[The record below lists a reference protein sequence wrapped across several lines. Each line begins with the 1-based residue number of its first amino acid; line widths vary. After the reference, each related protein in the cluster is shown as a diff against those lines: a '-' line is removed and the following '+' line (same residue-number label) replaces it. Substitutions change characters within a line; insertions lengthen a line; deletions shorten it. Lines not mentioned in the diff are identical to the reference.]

1 MRIIDTHN
9 HIWHC
14 RGEHFAWITDDLA
27 AIRRDFLIEDLQA
40 VLAENHVEG
49 AILVQAMPTITE
61 SEWLLEI
68 AECSDNIKG
77 VIGWVDI
84 SSGVAIKDDLQR
96 LRNKSRYLKGIRYM
110 SQGLPDAHLLT
121 SAFIEGVRCVG
132 EQGLVYELLITA
144 RQLDAASQLISACP
158 EVIFII
164 EHAAKP
170 SIRTGE
176 ITQWRNKLM
185 QIGREHHNAY
195 CKLSGLITEANYP
208 HWSEPEQAYKE
219 IEPYIDAVFAAFG
232 TERVMYG
239 SDWPVSLLALP
250 YTEVL
255 RLYQRYL
262 QTHHTLSSDN
272 FFYHVAENVYSLK

>member
-14 RGEHFAWITDDLA
+14 SGEHFAWITDELS

-40 VLAENHVEG
+40 VLADNPIEG
-49 AILVQAMPTITE
+49 AILVQAIPAITE

-68 AECSDNIKG
+68 AEGNDKIQG

-84 SSGVAIKDDLQR
+84 SQGAAIKDDLQR
-96 LRNKSRYLKGIRYM
+96 LKNKSRYLKGIRYM
-110 SQGLPDAHLLT
+110 SQDLPDTHLLT
-121 SAFIEGVRCVG
+121 SEFIEGVRCVG
-132 EQGLVYELLITA
+132 KQGLVYELLITSQ
-144 RQLDAASQLISACP
+144 QLDAARQLISACP
-158 EVIFII
+158 EVTFVI

-170 SIRTGE
+170 AIRDGE
-176 ITQWRNKLM
+176 IAEWREKLM
-185 QIGREHHNAY
+185 HIGREHRNVY
-195 CKLSGLITEANYP
+195 CKLSGLITEADYSR
-208 HWSEPEQAYKE
+208 WSGPEQAYQE
-219 IEPYIDAVFAAFG
+219 IEPYISAVFAAFG

-250 YTEVL
+250 YAEAL
-255 RLYQRYL
+255 GLYQRYL